1 MREPD
6 RNNPNPL
13 FGFKMAGFPSNPLL
27 GSRVET
33 WRASLAG
40 LVLPS
45 VVCFGGTVAADPVS
59 RNPRAPGARSRRAD
73 ASEEEGD
80 VVESSGPAL
89 VPEPTSLLLLA
100 LGAAALAGYRRERM
114 P

>member
-27 GSRVET
+27 GSRVEAL
-33 WRASLAG
+33 RASLAG
-40 LVLPS
+40 LVL
-45 VVCFGGTVAADPVS
+45 AL
-59 RNPRAPGARSRRAD
+59 APGARSRRAD